1 MRALEDVIVA
11 VWTGRS
17 DDQQA
22 IEHAFAHLGCS
33 VSPVT
38 TGKELLRLSEENR
51 IQLVATSLSADF
63 LEPLE
68 LLSRREEAALLPP
81 VVVLTDAWSTDLYM
95 EALQLG
101 AFDGLCLPIN
111 EKELQRVVCAALH
124 RELEQVA

>member
-1 MRALEDVIVA
+1 MRALENVLVA

-22 IEHAFAHLGCS
+22 IERAFAHLGCS
-33 VSPVT
+33 VNQIA
-38 TGKELLRLSEENR
+38 TGKQLLELAKEHR
-51 IQLVATSLSADF
+51 IQLVATSLSVDF

-68 LLSRREEAALLPP
+68 LLSHREEAALLPP
-81 VVVLTDAWSTDLYM
+81 VVVLTDAWGTDLYM

-124 RELEQVA
+124 RQLEQVA